1 MTTPPDRSAPKR
13 MNRELSWLSFN
24 QRVLAQGEDPGVP
37 LFERLRFL
45 SIFHRNLD
53 EFFMVRMPLLLE
65 RAESPEAKPND
76 RTLPEEIL
84 RRIGTLYR
92 RCSGALADLE
102 DALARHG
109 IVRLRLPQLSPRE
122 LASARRHFEDRLAP
136 ALLPRTLGPRAPL
149 PEGSGRTLYVG
160 LLVRR
165 GGRRETVLLSCP
177 AKPGIFVLSED
188 PFRFVLEE
196 ELLLAFAHTLLP
208 PEATVEGRGMIAL
221 TRSARAPLPSQPDFA
236 RSVDSMLRGRARTRV
251 IRVEASEGAPAG
263 LVKRVCE
270 AANAPLSGVLQRVTP
285 MSLGYIRALSAAP
298 DDLLA
303 PVRYPSF
310 CPGKRPS
317 RHMAERIFNKD
328 LLLCY
333 PYESMEPFLCL
344 LEQAANDPRVQA
356 VRITLYRVGDHPRIA
371 DALMQAARNGKEVTV
386 VLELQARFDERNNL
400 LLSAR
405 LMEAGCTLL
414 YGMEEGKVHAKVCQI
429 VYRSANGPNR
439 IITQFG
445 TGNYNPATARQYTD
459 YCLMTADPEL
469 GREAAAW
476 FRRVAVGGPTGRY
489 RRLLAS
495 PDGMADALLRRI
507 QGQVDRAQR
516 GLPCGIF
523 LKVNALSDR
532 AIVRGLLRASRAG
545 VPVRLLVRGICRLIP
560 GPEDGPLEIRG
571 IVGRFLEHSRVY
583 CFGKGR
589 ESEVFLSSADLMPR
603 NLRRRAELACP
614 VLDARLK
621 SRITRQMELYWR
633 DTVKARVLGSD
644 GEYHLLASHPGQG
657 MDAQEEL
664 LRRMGEKG

>member
-1 MTTPPDRSAPKR
+1 
-13 MNRELSWLSFN
+13 
-24 QRVLAQGEDPGVP
+24 
-37 LFERLRFL
+37 
-45 SIFHRNLD
+45 
-53 EFFMVRMPLLLE
+53 
-65 RAESPEAKPND
+65 
-76 RTLPEEIL
+76 
-84 RRIGTLYR
+84 
-92 RCSGALADLE
+92 
-102 DALARHG
+102 
-109 IVRLRLPQLSPRE
+109 
-122 LASARRHFEDRLAP
+122 
-136 ALLPRTLGPRAPL
+136 
-149 PEGSGRTLYVG
+149 
-160 LLVRR
+160 
-165 GGRRETVLLSCP
+165 
-177 AKPGIFVLSED
+177 
-188 PFRFVLEE
+188 
-196 ELLLAFAHTLLP
+196 
-208 PEATVEGRGMIAL
+208 
-221 TRSARAPLPSQPDFA
+221 
-236 RSVDSMLRGRARTRV
+236 
-251 IRVEASEGAPAG
+251 
-263 LVKRVCE
+263 
-270 AANAPLSGVLQRVTP
+270 
-285 MSLGYIRALSAAP
+285 
-298 DDLLA
+298 
-303 PVRYPSF
+303 
-310 CPGKRPS
+310 
-317 RHMAERIFNKD
+317 MAERIFNKD

-545 VPVRLLVRGICRLIP
+545 VPVRLLVRGMCRLIP
-560 GPEDGPLEIRG
+560 GPEDGPLGDPRHCRTFSRALTGILLWKRQGIRSLFVFGRPHAAQPAPACRAGLPSARCSPEIPHYTADGAVLEGYRQG
-571 IVGRFLEHSRVY
+571 PRAGFGWGIPSSCLPPRAGDGCAGGAAPAHGGEGMMSCGADELVSIETETERCCDHPIVGSRP
-583 CFGKGR
+583 
-589 ESEVFLSSADLMPR
+589 VFPA
-603 NLRRRAELACP
+603 
-614 VLDARLK
+614 
-621 SRITRQMELYWR
+621 
-633 DTVKARVLGSD
+633 
-644 GEYHLLASHPGQG
+644 
-657 MDAQEEL
+657 
-664 LRRMGEKG
+664 